1 MRNQIRTIF
10 NSATCEL
17 SILLIIGSMIVTKLS
32 MDHHNGWNDLAVVAS
47 SIGGVVLVFI
57 IGWITVKLITKAEVD
72 EMPIKSRLV
81 IESISRL
88 LFLYWILITFNLI
101 PALIWGVL
109 ILWDGIRSV
118 KQVSNKAT
126 LS

>member
-32 MDHHNGWNDLAVVAS
+32 KDHHNGWNDLAVVAS
-47 SIGGVVLVFI
+47 CIGVVVLVFLI
-57 IGWITVKLITKAEVD
+57 VWITVKLITKAEAH

-88 LFLYWILITFNLI
+88 LFLYWIFITFNLI
-101 PALIWGVL
+101 PAIIWAVI
-109 ILWDGIRSV
+109 ILWDGFRSV
-118 KQVSNKAT
+118 KQV
-126 LS
+126 